1 MDNYLLK
8 ICSNKDINSI
18 KDEEEREEAQEQF
31 EDEIESIYYYLK
43 QNELNS
49 VFWTQIDDTRFK
61 IQISTYKDRFNRDI
75 MSSYMDDIRY
85 LLKRKNIAFPIVEN
99 YRSLN

>member
-18 KDEEEREEAQEQF
+18 KNEEEREEAQEQF

-43 QNELNS
+43 QNEINS
-49 VFWTQIDDTRFK
+49 VNWTQIDDTRFK
-61 IQISTYKDRFNRDI
+61 IQINTYKDRFNNDI
-75 MSSYMDDIRY
+75 MSSYMQDIKY
-85 LLKRKNIAFPIVEN
+85 LLKRKDIAFPIIESH
-99 YRSLN
+99 RSLN

>member
-31 EDEIESIYYYLK
+31 EDEIENIYYYLK
-43 QNELNS
+43 QNEINS
-49 VFWTQIDDTRFK
+49 VNWTQIDDTRFK
-61 IQISTYKDRFNRDI
+61 IQINTYKDRFNNDI
-75 MSSYMDDIRY
+75 MSSYMQDIKY
-85 LLKRKNIAFPIVEN
+85 LLKRKDIAFPIIESH
-99 YRSLN
+99 RSLN

>member
-75 MSSYMDDIRY
+75 MISYMQDIKQ